1 MTEAGNNY
9 SEKKTQLHISV
20 RNLVEFI
27 FREGDI
33 DNRSS
38 RAMSADA
45 MMEGTRIHR
54 KIQGSMGKEYQAEV
68 PLSLVVE
75 GDLYEL
81 TVEGRADGIFTEDG
95 KCFVDEIKGMYRKV
109 ELFEKPVFVHR
120 AQAMC
125 YAYIFALQNNMET
138 IGIQMT
144 YCNLET
150 EQTKYFREEFSFEE
164 IKKWFDDLMEEY
176 GKWATFQCEMKNQ
189 RQASIK
195 ELDFPFR
202 RIGSLVVC
210 RDEADMPNLK
220 ALYDR
225 GVANGVPGL
234 RILSKEEVHEMEPNL
249 EDDICAALYA
259 PSAGIVCPFNLNIA
273 LAENANVNGVEF
285 KFDTEVTLSLIHI

>member
-164 IKKWFDDLMEEY
+164 QM
-176 GKWATFQCEMKNQ
+176 G
-189 RQASIK
+189 
-195 ELDFPFR
+195 
-202 RIGSLVVC
+202 
-210 RDEADMPNLK
+210 
-220 ALYDR
+220 
-225 GVANGVPGL
+225 
-234 RILSKEEVHEMEPNL
+234 
-249 EDDICAALYA
+249 
-259 PSAGIVCPFNLNIA
+259 
-273 LAENANVNGVEF
+273 NVSV
-285 KFDTEVTLSLIHI
+285 

>member
-95 KCFVDEIKGMYRKV
+95 KCFVDEIKECTERLSCLKSRFLCTV
-109 ELFEKPVFVHR
+109 RRLC
-120 AQAMC
+120 AMH
-125 YAYIFALQNNMET
+125 IFLLCK
-138 IGIQMT
+138 IIW
-144 YCNLET
+144 
-150 EQTKYFREEFSFEE
+150 KR
-164 IKKWFDDLMEEY
+164 
-176 GKWATFQCEMKNQ
+176 
-189 RQASIK
+189 
-195 ELDFPFR
+195 
-202 RIGSLVVC
+202 
-210 RDEADMPNLK
+210 
-220 ALYDR
+220 
-225 GVANGVPGL
+225 
-234 RILSKEEVHEMEPNL
+234 
-249 EDDICAALYA
+249 
-259 PSAGIVCPFNLNIA
+259 
-273 LAENANVNGVEF
+273 
-285 KFDTEVTLSLIHI
+285 

>member
-95 KCFVDEIKGMYRKV
+95 KCFVDEIKGMYRRV
-109 ELFEKPVFVHR
+109 ELFEKPELTAGEAALLHLAFSVQNVDEAYAAALR
-120 AQAMC
+120 AGAVSLR
-125 YAYIFALQNNMET
+125 AP
-138 IGIQMT
+138 
-144 YCNLET
+144 
-150 EQTKYFREEFSFEE
+150 EE
-164 IKKWFDDLMEEY
+164 LP
-176 GKWATFQCEMKNQ
+176 
-189 RQASIK
+189 
-195 ELDFPFR
+195 LDAKPFR
-202 RIGSLVVC
+202 ITLRVAFV
-210 RDEADMPNLK
+210 
-220 ALYDR
+220 R
-225 GVANGVPGL
+225 GPAG
-234 RILSKEEVHEMEPNL
+234 EEL
-249 EDDICAALYA
+249 EFCKQ
-259 PSAGIVCPFNLNIA
+259 IV
-273 LAENANVNGVEF
+273 G
-285 KFDTEVTLSLIHI
+285 KFA

>member
-1 MTEAGNNY
+1 MCIRDSY

-95 KCFVDEIKGMYRKV
+95 KCFVDEIKHYLGITTV
-109 ELFEKPVFVHR
+109 EAVRVLIRYDVEN
-120 AQAMC
+120 
-125 YAYIFALQNNMET
+125 ISEET
-138 IGIQMT
+138 
-144 YCNLET
+144 YN
-150 EQTKYFREEFSFEE
+150 
-164 IKKWFDDLMEEY
+164 
-176 GKWATFQCEMKNQ
+176 
-189 RQASIK
+189 
-195 ELDFPFR
+195 
-202 RIGSLVVC
+202 
-210 RDEADMPNLK
+210 K
-220 ALYDR
+220 ALY
-225 GVANGVPGL
+225 
-234 RILSKEEVHEMEPNL
+234 
-249 EDDICAALYA
+249 
-259 PSAGIVCPFNLNIA
+259 
-273 LAENANVNGVEF
+273 
-285 KFDTEVTLSLIHI
+285 LSLIHISTMRLSIVALSSAFMTRLYSYVLIISSA

>member
-81 TVEGRADGIFTEDG
+81 MASLRRVESVLLMRLRECTERLSWLKSRFLCTVRRLCAMHIF
-95 KCFVDEIKGMYRKV
+95 
-109 ELFEKPVFVHR
+109 L
-120 AQAMC
+120 
-125 YAYIFALQNNMET
+125 L
-138 IGIQMT
+138 
-144 YCNLET
+144 
-150 EQTKYFREEFSFEE
+150 
-164 IKKWFDDLMEEY
+164 
-176 GKWATFQCEMKNQ
+176 
-189 RQASIK
+189 
-195 ELDFPFR
+195 
-202 RIGSLVVC
+202 
-210 RDEADMPNLK
+210 
-220 ALYDR
+220 
-225 GVANGVPGL
+225 
-234 RILSKEEVHEMEPNL
+234 
-249 EDDICAALYA
+249 
-259 PSAGIVCPFNLNIA
+259 
-273 LAENANVNGVEF
+273 
-285 KFDTEVTLSLIHI
+285 

>member
-95 KCFVDEIKGMYRKV
+95 KCFVDEIKGMYRRLSCLKSRFLCTV
-109 ELFEKPVFVHR
+109 RRLC
-120 AQAMC
+120 AMH
-125 YAYIFALQNNMET
+125 IFLLCK
-138 IGIQMT
+138 IIW
-144 YCNLET
+144 
-150 EQTKYFREEFSFEE
+150 KR
-164 IKKWFDDLMEEY
+164 
-176 GKWATFQCEMKNQ
+176 
-189 RQASIK
+189 
-195 ELDFPFR
+195 
-202 RIGSLVVC
+202 
-210 RDEADMPNLK
+210 
-220 ALYDR
+220 
-225 GVANGVPGL
+225 
-234 RILSKEEVHEMEPNL
+234 
-249 EDDICAALYA
+249 
-259 PSAGIVCPFNLNIA
+259 
-273 LAENANVNGVEF
+273 
-285 KFDTEVTLSLIHI
+285 

>member
-1 MTEAGNNY
+1 MFSVLKMSGVRLKILPEHKTVDIIRNMQGEYMTEAGNNY

-95 KCFVDEIKGMYRKV
+95 KCLLMRLRECTERLSCLKSRFLCTVRR
-109 ELFEKPVFVHR
+109 LC
-120 AQAMC
+120 AMH
-125 YAYIFALQNNMET
+125 IFLLCK
-138 IGIQMT
+138 IIW
-144 YCNLET
+144 
-150 EQTKYFREEFSFEE
+150 KR
-164 IKKWFDDLMEEY
+164 
-176 GKWATFQCEMKNQ
+176 
-189 RQASIK
+189 
-195 ELDFPFR
+195 
-202 RIGSLVVC
+202 
-210 RDEADMPNLK
+210 
-220 ALYDR
+220 
-225 GVANGVPGL
+225 
-234 RILSKEEVHEMEPNL
+234 
-249 EDDICAALYA
+249 
-259 PSAGIVCPFNLNIA
+259 
-273 LAENANVNGVEF
+273 
-285 KFDTEVTLSLIHI
+285 